1 MRFKLFVLLEFVV
14 FALTVVAATYFTLAT
29 TGCGSSTATT
39 TTTTTTQT
47 TAKSTYRKYVVFEV
61 QYNS

>member
-1 MRFKLFVLLEFVV
+1 MRFKLFVLLESVV
-14 FALTVVAATYFTLAT
+14 FALTVVAATYFTPAT
-29 TGCGSSTATT
+29 TVCGSSTAATTKTT
-39 TTTTTTQT
+39 TIQT